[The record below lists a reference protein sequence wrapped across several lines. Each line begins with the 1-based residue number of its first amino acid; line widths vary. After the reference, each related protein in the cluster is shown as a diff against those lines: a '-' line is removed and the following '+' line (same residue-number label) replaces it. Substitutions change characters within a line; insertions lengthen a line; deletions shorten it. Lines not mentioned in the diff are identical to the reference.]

1 MQLLAI
7 SGSLRTGSLNTAALK
22 AAALVAPGHVEIAL
36 YDGLGGLPAFNPDL
50 RGREPQPVL
59 DLRSRLH
66 KADGV
71 LIASP
76 QYAHGIPGAL
86 KNALDWLADSNDLV
100 GKPIAVLVT
109 SPCYGWTH
117 TLLIESLLNLSANVV
132 GEASILLPLIG
143 PTDERSINGNSK
155 ILAALHAAVAR
166 LADAVREQQL
176 RVTNKALDPKVLVG
190 NRRVTDLD

>member
-1 MQLLAI
+1 MQILAI

-22 AAALVAPGHVEIAL
+22 AATLVAPGHVEIGL

-50 RGREPQPVL
+50 RGSEPQSVL
-59 DLRSRLH
+59 DLRSRLR

-86 KNALDWLADSNDLV
+86 KNALDWLADGNELI

-117 TLLIESLLNLSANVV
+117 TLLIETLLNLSANVV

-143 PTDERSINGNSK
+143 PTDERSISGNSK
-155 ILAALHAAVAR
+155 ILAALHAATAR
-166 LADAVREQQL
+166 LADAVREQRL
-176 RVTNKALDPKVLVG
+176 RPTTYALDPRALVA
-190 NRRVTDLD
+190 NLRVMDLD